1 MCIYA
6 SLLIL
11 YRIENDELFYHGFD
25 NYLKHAFP
33 EDELRPLNCSPLTRD
48 RANPGR
54 FELNDPLGN
63 YSLTLV
69 DTLSTLAVIASSGEE
84 PERKKSFTHFQDGVT
99 ALVELYGDGSE
110 GTNGQ
115 GTKSRGFDLDSKVSV
130 FETVIRGVGGL
141 LSAHLFAVGDLPIK
155 DYRIAEHLV
164 TLRSGQQGIQ
174 WSSKFVYDGQLLR
187 LATDLAGRLLPAF
200 ATSTGIPY
208 PRVNLRHGIPFYTNS
223 CGHYGELC
231 HPDDDLQCPV
241 QAPSSAE
248 VTRTCTAGAGTLM
261 LEFIVLSRLTGNYSF
276 ENAAKRAFWSIWERR
291 TSIDLVGSDIDA
303 ETGQWLSA
311 YTGLGA
317 GVDSFYEYAFKAY
330 VLLSGAEEP
339 MVGLE
344 SPGSNLAAFYPPPLR
359 KKHHQPESFLR
370 VWQKSHEAI
379 NRHLRRGDTYGYP
392 HFIQGDAFNGAA
404 RAIWMDALSAFYP
417 GLLTLAGHVDEAT
430 ENHVLFTA
438 LWSRYSALPERW
450 SVASGDIEHGLGW
463 WLGRPEF
470 IESNFY
476 LYRAT
481 RDPWYL
487 HVGEMTL
494 KDIKRLC
501 WVPCGLSG
509 IQDVRTLERNN
520 RMESFFLGETAKYL
534 HLLFNSDHPLNNM
547 DSSFVFSTEGH
558 PLIIPR
564 DFRKMDGLG
573 KSTKRRKVVME
584 QCEVP
589 KLNLPF
595 SVSNVA
601 ARTNLFHAASL
612 ARLQLEPKIAIGR
625 SNSKSPTLL
634 TSERSP
640 TNHTFFPWTLPSTL
654 IPSNGT
660 SALQSLRPTFD
671 ITFPTISNINLA
683 SSIPSRTSQ
692 GVLIGSLSGARLGMI
707 QDIPALHGNGAT
719 KDLYRIHSINHIPL
733 GRDENVFMGR
743 DTIAAVVKATDPLF
757 ARVEDTVL
765 FDLAVDLSPR
775 TAISLPIQTLM
786 ELNSF
791 QDMEPPLIDTAGVV
805 ASLNADNDLVIM
817 ENILKDRLEELGSNG
832 PETPAL
838 KNLMRYLSRMNPSIS
853 LESVLKQTPKR
864 TSQIPLLSRTFLPA
878 ITAQGGGAAQLPK
891 LPDVKL
897 SDFSGKS
904 STSALPWTKIH
915 IAGNGCT
922 PLAAHIP
929 RNHQVLILKRGGCS
943 FIEKLANIPSFPPSE
958 LSLQLVIIV
967 SFAPGDSVDETE
979 LQQLNGRNLI
989 RPLLAEAQITKSG
1002 IPRRNAIP
1010 LVMIGGGDR
1019 VWNDITQGRWRGIGI
1034 RRRYSVESGGTRI
1047 GNLVV
1052 L

>member
-1 MCIYA
+1 M
-6 SLLIL
+6 LFH
-11 YRIENDELFYHGFD
+11 RIENDELFYHGFE
-25 NYLKHAFP
+25 NYLKYAFP

-69 DTLSTLAVIASSGEE
+69 DTLSTLAVLASSGEGH
-84 PERKKSFTHFQDGVT
+84 ERKKAFTHFQNGVT
-99 ALVELYGDGSE
+99 ALVDLYGDGSD
-110 GTNGQ
+110 GASGQ

-141 LSAHLFAVGDLPIK
+141 LSAHLFAAGDLPIK
-155 DYRIAEHLV
+155 DYRVVEHLV

-174 WSSKFVYDGQLLR
+174 WSSRFVYDGQLLR
-187 LATDLAGRLLPAF
+187 LATDLASRLLPAF

-208 PRVNLRHGIPFYTNS
+208 PRVNLRYGIPFYTNS
-223 CGHYGELC
+223 CGQYGELC
-231 HPDDDLQCPV
+231 HPDDELQCPV
-241 QAPSSAE
+241 QAPSNAE

-291 TSIDLVGSDIDA
+291 TSINLVGSDIDA
-303 ETGQWLSA
+303 ETGKWLSI

-317 GVDSFYEYAFKAY
+317 GVDSFYEYAFKTY

-339 MVGLE
+339 IAGQDTLN
-344 SPGSNLAAFYPPPLR
+344 PNLDAFYPPPLR

-417 GLLTLAGHVDEAT
+417 GLLTLAGHVEEAV

-450 SVASGDIEHGLGW
+450 SIASGDIEHGLGW

-481 RDPWYL
+481 HDPWYL

-534 HLLFNSDHPLNNM
+534 HLLFNADHPLNSM

-558 PLIIPR
+558 PLIIPKA
-564 DFRKMDGLG
+564 FRKVDGFG
-573 KSTKRRKVVME
+573 QAMPRRKVMME

-589 KLNLPF
+589 KSDLPF

-601 ARTNLFHAASL
+601 ARKNLFHAASL
-612 ARLQLEPKIAIGR
+612 ARLQLEPKVSTEQ
-625 SNSKSPTLL
+625 SNSKSSATIIP
-634 TSERSP
+634 EGSP
-640 TNHTFFPWTLPSTL
+640 TNYTFFPWTLPTTL
-654 IPSNGT
+654 IPFNGT

-671 ITFPTISNINLA
+671 ITFPSISNINLA
-683 SSIPSRTSQ
+683 SSIPSRISQ
-692 GVLIGSLSGARLGMI
+692 GVVLGSLSGARLGMI
-707 QDIPALHGNGAT
+707 QDIPALGGNGAT
-719 KDLYRIHSINHIPL
+719 KDFYRIHSINHIPL
-733 GRDENVFMGR
+733 GRDERVFMDR

-757 ARVEDTVL
+757 ARVEDPLL
-765 FDLAVDLSPR
+765 FDLAVDLSPLAA
-775 TAISLPIQTLM
+775 TELPTEPLVEGKNSLRDI
-786 ELNSF
+786 EA
-791 QDMEPPLIDTAGVV
+791 PLFDTAALL
-805 ASLNADNDLVIM
+805 ASLNANSDLGALENVIQ
-817 ENILKDRLEELGSNG
+817 EGLKELGSHRL
-832 PETPAL
+832 ETPAL

-853 LESVLKQTPKR
+853 IEDVLKQAPKQAIQP
-864 TSQIPLLSRTFLPA
+864 TVLSPIFLPA
-878 ITAQGGGAAQLPK
+878 ITAQGVGAAPLPN
-891 LPDVKL
+891 LPDIKT
-897 SDFSGKS
+897 SHSTGTS
-904 STSALPWTKIH
+904 SISTLPWTKIH
-915 IAGNGCT
+915 IAGDGCH
-922 PLAAHIP
+922 PLPPDIP
-929 RNHQVLILKRGGCS
+929 RTHQILILRRGGCP
-943 FIEKLANIPSFPPSE
+943 FTEKLSNIPSFPPSE
-958 LSLQLVIIV
+958 LSLQLVVIV
-967 SFAPGDSVDETE
+967 SFAPSDSLDETE
-979 LQQLNGRNLI
+979 LQQLNGRNLV
-989 RPLLAEAQITKSG
+989 RPLLSEAQVTKSG
-1002 IPRRNAIP
+1002 ILRRNGVP
-1010 LVMIGGGDR
+1010 LVMIGGGER
-1019 VWNDITQGRWRGIGI
+1019 VWDDIMSGRWRGVGV
-1034 RRRYSVESGGTRI
+1034 RRRYTVESGGTRI